1 MHLCTTACHW
11 HRRASVGAS
20 DCEKERPAVSSS
32 HFADLNGSSAMAFGF
47 VTPMGTPFRAKKKP
61 SGGGLDTLIR
71 LRPSADRT
79 LGKDFADILGVFVH
93 IEEDSLVIERGEV

>member
-1 MHLCTTACHW
+1 M
-11 HRRASVGAS
+11 
-20 DCEKERPAVSSS
+20 
-32 HFADLNGSSAMAFGF
+32 
-47 VTPMGTPFRAKKKP
+47 
-61 SGGGLDTLIR
+61 DTLIR

>member
-1 MHLCTTACHW
+1 M
-11 HRRASVGAS
+11 RGA
-20 DCEKERPAVSSS
+20 
-32 HFADLNGSSAMAFGF
+32 LGF
-47 VTPMGTPFRAKKKP
+47 VTPMGTPLFRAKKKP
-61 SGGGLDTLIR
+61 PGGGLDTLIR